1 LERTDRIV
9 LPKLAGAVALW
20 YAASNNL
27 RCASLCPLL
36 KTCLQIEDTYFCK
49 KKKKRVDMKQQAS
62 LLSFFGQSKNN
73 KKRRLIDHDGNDN
86 DNIHQQQQQEQEQ
99 LAAQNA
105 LKLQK
110 AEPNITEG
118 KQINKNVSV
127 SNDGK
132 ISTVAAIKDDAE
144 EQDNETDTTQSK
156 ESDDSSISSDSSSS
170 VKDGS
175 EALDDNDDDNI
186 NLSHQKSEYELLR
199 ERNIA
204 RNNARLKSL
213 GLLIAGTSNN
223 NNDSSKKL
231 RRRSKVVNNKKASS
245 GPAAPS
251 RRSSRLNGVKI
262 NYTDEVNS
270 GSTGTSVL
278 MEQSTKNDMM
288 LVQKEEEEEEQFK
301 VSPLFDYQ
309 MTNSGTPPQAS
320 ISTTTSTTT
329 SRTATAAA
337 TNNNQN
343 DRIKTLVPSGKRLV
357 PPAGLN
363 AIYSLQFY
371 NSPVDSTS
379 SSSWIVGAGKAGII
393 ALWDLNRTQTQAH
406 DADDDELD
414 YVDPVLSWKGHSGR
428 WIADARFLPSS
439 SSSQNNSIPSRL
451 LTAGNDGTI
460 CHWDLSTTS
469 LTTGAPKLL
478 HQTNKSLHSSG
489 IFSMDVKERATTT
502 TPDYLIVTGSKDK
515 QIAVSTLSLLE
526 NSNESTVWRSNFH
539 TGKVASVSFSSST
552 INPLIASASDDGLV
566 AVHDM
571 RANGSSNSS
580 VVVSLDDT
588 HVKPH
593 SAVWRPHS
601 DSTFVTAGL
610 DDVIKLWDLRNTG
623 KPVMSFHG
631 HVPMSGRK
639 LKRIHRPTFF
649 CSNNSNSSESFILSG
664 GENSHAISM
673 FEVDQE
679 NVDLYSIEPSLLRSV
694 FSRGKLPDG
703 SGDVGSMAVN
713 SDQVAVTVEGGEVLI
728 LQPKS

>member
-1 LERTDRIV
+1 
-9 LPKLAGAVALW
+9 
-20 YAASNNL
+20 
-27 RCASLCPLL
+27 
-36 KTCLQIEDTYFCK
+36 
-49 KKKKRVDMKQQAS
+49 MKQQAS

-73 KKRRLIDHDGNDN
+73 NKKRRLISHHDDDDN
-86 DNIHQQQQQEQEQ
+86 DIKQQGQAATQE
-99 LAAQNA
+99 AQ
-105 LKLQK
+105 KLQK
-110 AEPNITEG
+110 TESNNITDD
-118 KQINKNVSV
+118 KKLNKNASV
-127 SNDGK
+127 SNDGEK
-132 ISTVAAIKDDAE
+132 NKLLLGNIQESSSSASSVQQLEKTSAVAAIKDVE
-144 EQDNETDTTQSK
+144 EQGNDTDTTQSK
-156 ESDDSSISSDSSSS
+156 ESDDSSVSSS
-170 VKDGS
+170 
-175 EALDDNDDDNI
+175 EADDNDNDNTADHQPSSASD
-186 NLSHQKSEYELLR
+186 NNNSSNHPHQKSEYELLR

-223 NNDSSKKL
+223 NNSHHGSSSKKQ

-245 GPAAPS
+245 GSTTAPS

-270 GSTGTSVL
+270 GSNTSSVL
-278 MEQSTKNDMM
+278 MEQSTKSDMM
-288 LVQKEEEEEEQFK
+288 LIQEKEEEEKFK

-309 MTNSGTPPQAS
+309 MTNSAPQMSVSTSTTSLTTAATAA
-320 ISTTTSTTT
+320 TTTSY
-329 SRTATAAA
+329 
-337 TNNNQN
+337 NQN
-343 DRIKTLVPSGKRLV
+343 GKIKTLVPSGKRLV

-371 NSPVDSTS
+371 NNPDDTTTTTNNNT
-379 SSSWIVGAGKAGII
+379 SSWIVGAGKAGII
-393 ALWDLNRTQTQAH
+393 ALWDLNRTQTQVAN
-406 DADDDELD
+406 DEEGDDLT

-439 SSSQNNSIPSRL
+439 SNCQNSSIPSRL

-502 TPDYLIVTGSKDK
+502 PDYLIVTGSKDK
-515 QIAVSTLSLLE
+515 SIAVSTLSLLDHP
-526 NSNESTVWRSNFH
+526 NESAVWRSNFH

-571 RANGSSNSS
+571 RANDSSNSS
-580 VVVSLDDT
+580 AVVSLDDT

-593 SAVWRPHS
+593 SAIWKPHS
-601 DSTFVTAGL
+601 DITFITAGL

-623 KPVMSFHG
+623 KPTMSFHG

-649 CSNNSNSSESFILSG
+649 SESFILSG

-673 FEVDQE
+673 FEVDQG
-679 NVDLYSIEPSLLRSV
+679 NVDVEPSLLRSV

-703 SGDVGSMAVN
+703 SGDVGSMAVH
-713 SDQVAVTVEGGEVLI
+713 SDQVAVTVDGGEVII
-728 LQPKS
+728 LHPKS

>member
-1 LERTDRIV
+1 
-9 LPKLAGAVALW
+9 
-20 YAASNNL
+20 
-27 RCASLCPLL
+27 
-36 KTCLQIEDTYFCK
+36 
-49 KKKKRVDMKQQAS
+49 MKQQAS

-73 KKRRLIDHDGNDN
+73 KKRRLISHDDDNSN
-86 DNIHQQQQQEQEQ
+86 DNIQQQQQQQEQLE
-99 LAAQNA
+99 AQND

-110 AEPNITEG
+110 AEPNITVG
-118 KQINKNVSV
+118 KKTAM
-127 SNDGK
+127 K
-132 ISTVAAIKDDAE
+132 DAE
-144 EQDNETDTTQSK
+144 EQGNGTDTTQSK
-156 ESDDSSISSDSSSS
+156 ESDDSSISS
-170 VKDGS
+170 S
-175 EALDDNDDDNI
+175 EADDDDDNTTDHQPASPSDSNNI

-223 NNDSSKKL
+223 NNGSSSSKKQ

-288 LVQKEEEEEEQFK
+288 LVQEEEEEEQFK

-309 MTNSGTPPQAS
+309 MTNSGTPE
-320 ISTTTSTTT
+320 TTSVST
-329 SRTATAAA
+329 A

-343 DRIKTLVPSGKRLV
+343 DRSKTLVPSGKRLV

-379 SSSWIVGAGKAGII
+379 SSSSWIVGAGKAGII

-406 DADDDELD
+406 DANDDELD

-502 TPDYLIVTGSKDK
+502 APDYLIVTGSKDK

-526 NSNESTVWRSNFH
+526 NSDESTVWRSNFH

-566 AVHDM
+566 AVHDI

-593 SAVWRPHS
+593 SAVWKPNS
-601 DSTFVTAGL
+601 DSTFITAGL

-623 KPVMSFHG
+623 KPVMSSSFHG

-649 CSNNSNSSESFILSG
+649 SESFILSG

-673 FEVDQE
+673 FEAVDQGI
-679 NVDLYSIEPSLLRSV
+679 VDVEPSLLRSV

-703 SGDVGSMAVN
+703 SGDVGSMAVH
-713 SDQVAVTVEGGEVLI
+713 SDQVAVTVEGGEVII